1 MRIPPG
7 ILRAAL
13 AAALG
18 LGLAAAAAAETRTI
32 TFDEAVAI
40 ALRQN
45 VTLRQALNSEASSAV
60 DARGALMDFLPN
72 LSVSGNGSRQYG
84 RNFSQDEAR
93 MIRQTTR
100 SLSVGL
106 SSSLTLFDGFGNV
119 AALRQA
125 RLTQRAGGA
134 ETERARQTVVYD
146 VIEAYLSL
154 IVQQQQVEV
163 QRQNLAAQELQEQQ
177 VDFYVRAGKRTIGDL
192 YTQQATTA
200 ATRLSLL
207 QAQRDLE
214 VGQVGLIR
222 TLQLD
227 PRGDYAFS
235 APAAGDSLPAE
246 STNSLD
252 QLLDRA
258 FARRADLRAAEARV
272 AAARQGVRAAQAR
285 FWPSVSL
292 SGSYGS
298 NYSSTAVG
306 SISDQLDNR
315 RSGSVGLAVSLPVF
329 DRLSSYDQMKQA
341 RIQLDNAQLGLD
353 DLRQQVA
360 LEVRRAELD
369 YRTAYATLRE
379 ARASLRAATQ
389 ALEATTDRY
398 GAGGAT
404 MLELTQAR
412 ATQVQA
418 ASTEITAHYTAL
430 LQQKL
435 LDYYVGGLTASTPLL
450 D

>member
-1 MRIPPG
+1 M
-7 ILRAAL
+7 
-13 AAALG
+13 
-18 LGLAAAAAAETRTI
+18 
-32 TFDEAVAI
+32 AI

-341 RIQLDNAQLGLD
+341 RIQLDNEPT
-353 DLRQQVA
+353 R
-360 LEVRRAELD
+360 
-369 YRTAYATLRE
+369 
-379 ARASLRAATQ
+379 
-389 ALEATTDRY
+389 
-398 GAGGAT
+398 
-404 MLELTQAR
+404 
-412 ATQVQA
+412 
-418 ASTEITAHYTAL
+418 AL
-430 LQQKL
+430 LAKVAEGCRDIL
-435 LDYYVGGLTASTPLL
+435 SISLNPL
-450 D
+450 